1 MNMKNKL
8 ELQWINK
15 NKALYYDI
23 FSGKYEWVDK
33 KDPRVS
39 EPRILIEKNF
49 MEIKIQKIFL

>member
-33 KDPRVS
+33 K
-39 EPRILIEKNF
+39 ILEFQTTHPNRKNF